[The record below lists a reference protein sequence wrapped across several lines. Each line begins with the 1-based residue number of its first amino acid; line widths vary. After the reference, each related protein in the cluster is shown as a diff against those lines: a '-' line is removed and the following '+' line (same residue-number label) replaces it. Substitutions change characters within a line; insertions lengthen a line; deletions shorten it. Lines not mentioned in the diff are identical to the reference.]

1 MQASVARKVK
11 ALPDRPGIYIFKDVE
26 DRPLYVGKANSLRKR
41 VASYSKGGH
50 EPRLEAMLSE
60 ARDLDFLVTDS
71 GAEALLLENNW
82 IKRKRPRYNILLRD
96 DKTYPYLK
104 LTLTDSYPR
113 IAFTRRIRDDGGEY
127 FGPYLPGGIAR
138 RAIKL
143 VQKLFQVRVCTIE
156 IDGKLPRPCLYYD
169 MRRCLGPCVDGLT
182 SHEAYSTAVEEAR
195 LFLQGRSQE
204 LVRGLRRSMKAASE
218 ALEFEEAARL
228 RDLISDVESASQRRK
243 LSSTRGEDVDIFGA
257 EVRGSN
263 AAVVIL
269 VMRGGQVLDRREIFW
284 EDRNEVTVERLL
296 SELLPQ
302 VYDRTTF
309 IPKEIHLPVPVDGEA
324 ELCSWLSERKGERVY
339 VRLPARGPK
348 AQRIELANRNA
359 KLAHRRRFRTA
370 GPARAGLEALR
381 DLLALDGLPQ
391 RIEGFDISNFQGD
404 KKVASMVV
412 CEDGRMRKTDYRSFN
427 IRGDLGPDD
436 TASLQEAIFRR
447 YRRRLDEVGEMP
459 DLIVIDGGRGQL
471 NAGLRALAELGV
483 EETPVVALAKREEEL
498 YLVDRPEPARL
509 PRKDPGLQQL
519 QRIRDEAHRFAITRH
534 RSRRRRATLRSGLDS
549 VAGIGPKRR
558 RLLLTRFGSLA
569 GVREAEL
576 AELQEVLGERL
587 GERLHAAMTSAAAR
601 LD

>member
-1 MQASVARKVK
+1 MQPRLSRKVK
-11 ALPDRPGIYIFKDVE
+11 ALPDKPGIYIFSDAAN
-26 DRPLYVGKANSLRKR
+26 RALYVGKANSLRRR
-41 VASYSKGGH
+41 VATYTKGGL
-50 EPRLEAMLSE
+50 EPRLETMVSE
-60 ARDLDFLVTDS
+60 ARELDFLVTDS

-104 LTLTDSYPR
+104 LTMKDSYPR
-113 IAFTRRIRDDGGEY
+113 IAFTRRIREDGSEY
-127 FGPYLPGGIAR
+127 FGPYLPGGVAR

-143 VQKLFQVRVCTIE
+143 VQKLFQVRVCNIQ
-156 IDGKLPRPCLYYD
+156 IDGKLPRPCLYHD
-169 MRRCLGPCVDGLT
+169 MRRCLAPCVDGLT
-182 SHEAYSTAVEEAR
+182 SHPAYTTAVAEAR
-195 LFLQGRSQE
+195 LFLQGKSEE
-204 LVRGLRRSMKAASE
+204 LLRGLRRAMKDSSE

-228 RDLISDVESASQRRK
+228 RDLIVEVESASQRRK

-257 EVRGSN
+257 EVRGSS
-263 AAVVIL
+263 AAVVSL

-284 EDRNEVTVERLL
+284 EGQNEITTERLL

-302 VYDRTTF
+302 IYDRTTF
-309 IPKEIHLPVPVDGEA
+309 IPKEIHLPVPVEGEE
-324 ELCSWLSERKGERVY
+324 ELSAWLSERKGERVY

-348 AQRIELANRNA
+348 VQRIELANRNA
-359 KLAHRRRFRTA
+359 KLAHRRRFRT
-370 GPARAGLEALR
+370 GGSVQEGLEALK
-381 DLLALDGLPQ
+381 DLLELDGLPQ

-412 CEDGRMRKTDYRSFN
+412 CEDGRMRKTEYRSFN
-427 IRGDLGPDD
+427 IRGDQGTDD
-436 TASLQEAIFRR
+436 TASLKEAIFRR

-459 DLIVIDGGRGQL
+459 DLVLIDGGRGQL

-498 YLVDRPEPARL
+498 YLVDRPEPLRL
-509 PRKDPGLQQL
+509 SRKDAGLQQL

-534 RSRRRRATLRSGLDS
+534 RSRRRRATLRSSLDS

-569 GVREAEL
+569 GVGQAEL
-576 AELQEVLGERL
+576 SELQEVLGVRL
-587 GERLHAAMTSAAAR
+587 GKRLHEAMADRGSG
-601 LD
+601 